1 MSDMLEKD
9 GDGGSPLKD
18 EVLRSLKK
26 RPQSA
31 GRGNGGLSKQQSSA
45 PQAEAAD
52 TES

>member
-26 RPQSA
+26 RPQQSA
-31 GRGNGGLSKQQSSA
+31 GRGNGGLSKQQSG

-52 TES
+52 SES